1 MELPD
6 PETPRLEFVRELCPD
21 LSEKE
26 VRMAEWRMWRVIKIT
41 RAIYLEDQQKS
52 EAAQSDSTQSD
63 SDSIM

>member
-1 MELPD
+1 
-6 PETPRLEFVRELCPD
+6 
-21 LSEKE
+21 
-26 VRMAEWRMWRVIKIT
+26 MAEWRMWRVIKIT